1 MRERDVAKVDLPVMS
16 TQKDLGH
23 VRLDLF
29 LRQAGSIS
37 TMLFELQREKQRL
50 KAKEKARGMRTHNVT
65 L

>member
-29 LRQAGSIS
+29 LRHAGSIS

-50 KAKEKARGMRTHNVT
+50 
-65 L
+65 